1 MDEGIYKINL
11 SKDEKIVCLQ
21 EIISKLKKILYV
33 YEKSLEPNSNYK
45 YKVYCG
51 GIAIYISSSNILFNN
66 ELVDILSPYLSELE
80 AMNDGTTLQSVG
92 LYNLYDALNTILG
105 AYEEAT
111 REEKL
116 MAEGLQFTKEQYDEL
131 IATAPELKNQILQ

>member
-66 ELVDILSPYLSELE
+66 ELVDILVNLNAILN
-80 AMNDGTTLQSVG
+80 NDF
-92 LYNLYDALNTILG
+92 D
-105 AYEEAT
+105 
-111 REEKL
+111 
-116 MAEGLQFTKEQYDEL
+116 KEQ
-131 IATAPELKNQILQ
+131 LKRIVFESINFAEYMLEKYKKEGNNGTV